1 MLSATLSCSSKTS
14 SSEPPKR
21 SAQRCAPLS
30 ASISCAVIRT
40 RPAAFRTEHIADA
53 EFAADLL
60 HLDYLALVGEGRIA
74 GDDEEPPDARQR
86 GDDLLDHAVGEIFLL
101 RIAAH
106 IGKRQYR
113 DRRLGRKRQRRL
125 GSPHSCAMRAFLPRL
140 RGRAREGAFR
150 SHPVDPH
157 RPRNVLERLPP
168 HILKDKG
175 QPVANMVLNRIGDEH
190 PAGIGQCFD
199 ARRDVDA
206 VA

>member
-101 RIAAH
+101 RIAA
-106 IGKRQYR
+106 ILANGSTAT
-113 DRRLGRKRQRRL
+113 DGLAGSGNGGSAAPTLALCALSSPACGEGLGRGRSGRTRQTRTGRV
-125 GSPHSCAMRAFLPRL
+125 MFLS
-140 RGRAREGAFR
+140 AC
-150 SHPVDPH
+150 
-157 RPRNVLERLPP
+157 PP
-168 HILKDKG
+168 I
-175 QPVANMVLNRIGDEH
+175 
-190 PAGIGQCFD
+190 
-199 ARRDVDA
+199 
-206 VA
+206 